1 MKEKKKKMEIIK
13 CLCPVENNVFPLF
26 VLNINYHY
34 SAWVAKMCVSV
45 SVCGRSLL
53 GVSMK
58 RRGPH
63 PGSQNPAEELVWDRD
78 VPTAPL

>member
-1 MKEKKKKMEIIK
+1 M
-13 CLCPVENNVFPLF
+13 FF

-34 SAWVAKMCVSV
+34 SAWVAKNVCLCVRVSV
-45 SVCGRSLL
+45 IVCVEGV

-58 RRGPH
+58 RRGPN

>member
-1 MKEKKKKMEIIK
+1 M
-13 CLCPVENNVFPLF
+13 FF

-34 SAWVAKMCVSV
+34 SAWVAKKCVSV
-45 SVCGRSLL
+45 CVEGV

-58 RRGPH
+58 RRGPN